1 MRTGSLVSAGGADIA
16 PGLWQSGPLWQCTSR
31 LGAGRAISSVVG
43 RAERHSH
50 TRSAARFA
58 ARLLGPLVVLA
69 TLGPAPAHAQ
79 EAQPPLLGRAGSIA
93 VEAQAPSGTWLAF
106 CQATRDTDGDG
117 KLEVRS
123 GPRGEASGDVPSLFL
138 VLGDEVRPIDE
149 LLAFDATGRFVVV
162 SNEGKPW
169 LFDVELGTLTDLSPY
184 APDLRADEEFM
195 LGHRALSFDANGRQ
209 LLLLRK
215 KGRLEYQADLFD
227 LSAGFDPKKK
237 ETLVLDRAEIWRARL
252 SPDGKLALF
261 EAVPEGVREGDTWP
275 VPLRKSKLQRCHGLI
290 ANAGA
295 WGGRNANVTR
305 TVVST
310 RGGSLPAQTPGFVS
324 TFGDSWLRRE
334 KNGRLMLVRGS
345 TQKQLVSARCGG
357 RIIHSDPTRE
367 LAIVSCER
375 YTLAKP
381 PKGDEAAAAKPKRLR
396 ARPPSKT
403 RFDVYLVGPGYVK
416 DLEADVGLTGL
427 DLDPGQTPRL
437 VPLRAGARSLLIDLD
452 QRVSIELDTDDRVIA
467 SYGGKALVRRGAK
480 LSVYDAD
487 KRERTHLA
495 DKVKTIPSILMSGR
509 YAFVEPYLVD
519 LEMGRIAGETA
530 GAPLALSEKGRLV
543 FAQVAPSTERWA
555 MGPLRYVELPATAAA
570 PATAPT
576 APPPATTP
584 PASTPNAAAPSTASP
599 GAVTPPKDAANQA
612 PPAKPAP

>member
-1 MRTGSLVSAGGADIA
+1 M
-16 PGLWQSGPLWQCTSR
+16 
-31 LGAGRAISSVVG
+31 
-43 RAERHSH
+43 
-50 TRSAARFA
+50 
-58 ARLLGPLVVLA
+58 LA
-69 TLGPAPAHAQ
+69 
-79 EAQPPLLGRAGSIA
+79 
-93 VEAQAPSGTWLAF
+93 
-106 CQATRDTDGDG
+106 
-117 KLEVRS
+117 
-123 GPRGEASGDVPSLFL
+123 
-138 VLGDEVRPIDE
+138 
-149 LLAFDATGRFVVV
+149 
-162 SNEGKPW
+162 
-169 LFDVELGTLTDLSPY
+169 
-184 APDLRADEEFM
+184 
-195 LGHRALSFDANGRQ
+195 HRALSFDASGRQ

-237 ETLVLDRAEIWRARL
+237 ETLVLDRGEIWRARL

-290 ANAGA
+290 VNAGA

-310 RGGSLPAQTPGFVS
+310 RGGSLPVQTPGFVS
-324 TFGDSWLRRE
+324 TFGESWLRRE
-334 KNGRLMLVRGS
+334 KNGRLMLVRGA

-357 RIIHSDPTRE
+357 RIVHSDPTRE

-375 YTLAKP
+375 YTLARP
-381 PKGDEAAAAKPKRLR
+381 PKEDEAAVAKPKRLR

-437 VPLRAGARSLLIDLD
+437 VSLRAGARSLLIDLE

-467 SYGGKALVRRGAK
+467 SHGGKALVRRGAK

-487 KRERTHLA
+487 KRERTPLA
-495 DKVKTIPSILMSGR
+495 DKVKTIPAILVSGR

-519 LEMGRIAGETA
+519 LETGRIARETV
-530 GAPLALSEKGRLV
+530 GAPLALSDEGRLV

-555 MGPLRYVELPATAAA
+555 TGPLRYVELPATAAA
-570 PATAPT
+570 PAAPL
-576 APPPATTP
+576 PA
-584 PASTPNAAAPSTASP
+584 ATPNAAAPN
-599 GAVTPPKDAANQA
+599 TPTPSAATPKDAANQA
-612 PPAKPAP
+612 PPAKPVP